1 MIKRSTWVYLVILA
15 LVIGAYYLISNL
27 PAGEAE
33 PTPTAPGLS
42 FLITEADGVL
52 QSLQIRDRRG
62 NQVQMQRNPGGTWVV
77 DLPEPGEAD
86 QALAG
91 AAETQVSALRIVATL
106 DTPPSLSTVGL
117 ASPDYTIVL
126 GFSDGLRH
134 TLEVGSLTSI
144 DSGYYVRFDGGVV
157 HVVSRSGIDSLLN
170 LLVAPP
176 YVATET
182 PTPAS
187 ESTPEPELETSTPT
201 PT

>member
-42 FLITEADGVL
+42 FLITEADGAL
-52 QSLQIRDRRG
+52 QNLQIRDRQG
-62 NQVQMQRNPGGTWVV
+62 NQVQMQRDPAGIWVV
-77 DLPEPGEAD
+77 ALPEPGEAD

-91 AAETQVSALRIVATL
+91 AAETQVSALRIVTTL
-106 DTPPSLSTVGL
+106 DTPPTLSTVGL
-117 ASPDYTIVL
+117 APPAYTIML
-126 GFSDGLRH
+126 GFSEGLRH
-134 TLEVGSLTSI
+134 TLEIGSLTSI
-144 DSGYYVRFDGGVV
+144 DSGYYVRFDGGAI
-157 HVVSRSGIDSLLN
+157 HIVSRSGIDALLN

-182 PTPAS
+182 PTPAI
-187 ESTPEPELETSTPT
+187 EATPEPEMETSTPT
-201 PT
+201 ST